1 MNDMSRAQ
9 VESLVLFEVL
19 DPKPEVLVIGLG
31 ERMRTFLPPDV
42 LEHFKVGALIVCARR
57 RAAPPDG
64 EFERRDDGVGTT
76 MT

>member
-42 LEHFKVGALIVCARR
+42 LEHFKVGALSSVRG
-57 RAAPPDG
+57 AAPRHRTASSSAATMASG
-64 EFERRDDGVGTT
+64 RR
-76 MT
+76 